1 MELSSREI
9 KFGEEIRESIFIIY
23 LRKQLIKSKRRK
35 EMLDKIT
42 EMLDMLPD
50 TVKMILIISAIA
62 IFWDFILG

>member
-1 MELSSREI
+1 
-9 KFGEEIRESIFIIY
+9 
-23 LRKQLIKSKRRK
+23 
-35 EMLDKIT
+35 MLDKIT